1 MSLWGNTVL
10 ATEAEIRDAVIQAV
24 RKLEADWNR
33 GDMEAYLAAYARTPE
48 VALLS
53 GNKPLRSWQQIA
65 EVYRSSFPD
74 PKAMGQFHVKTLE
87 VQAGADGSFAIA
99 SGTFEHRF
107 PALFVDGAFTL
118 VYARDGAGRWLI
130 VHEHTS
136 RGAAATQQ

>member
-1 MSLWGNTVL
+1 VLALLCLWGNTAM
-10 ATEAEIRDAVIQAV
+10 ATEVETRDAIHQAV

-33 GDMEAYLAAYARTPE
+33 GDMEAYLAAYANTSG

-53 GNKPLRSWQQIA
+53 SNKPLRSWQQIA

-74 PKAMGQFHVKTLE
+74 PTAMGQFHVKTVE
-87 VQAGADGSFAIA
+87 VQVGADESFAIA

-136 RGAAATQQ
+136 RAQ